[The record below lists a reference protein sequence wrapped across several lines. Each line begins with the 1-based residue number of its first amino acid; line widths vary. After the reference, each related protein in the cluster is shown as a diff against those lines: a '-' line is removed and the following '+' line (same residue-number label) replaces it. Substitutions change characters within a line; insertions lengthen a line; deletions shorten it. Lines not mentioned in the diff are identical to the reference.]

1 MCAGRARAKETI
13 LTVLKLIDAFAFY
26 GFDTLLLAALT
37 ALTVQLIKKIFKRA
51 QKKLFTFLPF
61 AVGTLYYAVYAGLI
75 NMSFYYLLDEYASVL
90 EHGVSV
96 GASATLLYV
105 LYEQFVREKKHL
117 SPAEGIISTLIE
129 GYVPKSSVEKVAAT
143 IAEAIEKDVTGNG
156 AARCAEI
163 LKQNADSETTE
174 VDVQLLSKLIIETLA
189 HTTAI

>member
-1 MCAGRARAKETI
+1 M
-13 LTVLKLIDAFAFY
+13 TVLKLIDAFAFY

-37 ALTVQLIKKIFKRA
+37 ALTVQLFKKIFKRA

-105 LYEQFVREKKHL
+105 LYEQFVRDKAVEIL
-117 SPAEGIISTLIE
+117 TSNAEG
-129 GYVPKSSVEKVAAT
+129 
-143 IAEAIEKDVTGNG
+143 
-156 AARCAEI
+156 EI
-163 LKQNADSETTE
+163 CESDIK
-174 VDVQLLSKLIIETLA
+174 LLSKLIIETLA
-189 HTTAI
+189 HISA

>member
-105 LYEQFVREKKHL
+105 LYELFVRDKAAEN
-117 SPAEGIISTLIE
+117 PAEAVIAALIE
-129 GYVPKSSVEKVAAT
+129 GYVPSEKVEAAAAA
-143 IAEAIEKDVTGNG
+143 IAEAIRRDVTGDG
-156 AARCAEI
+156 ALRAAEI
-163 LKQNADSETTE
+163 LTSNAEGEICESDIK
-174 VDVQLLSKLIIETLA
+174 LLSKLIIETLA
-189 HTTAI
+189 HISA